1 MDTLKTL
8 TQQQAIDLVRRYKN
22 FISPRFD
29 DGLKVYLYGS
39 YSKGYARP
47 ESDIDVAV
55 VVPTIKNWLRQATD
69 ITLDAMRISGLI
81 EPVLMEENEPSP
93 LYRDV
98 MRTGIAV

>member
-55 VVPTIKNWLRQATD
+55 VVPTIKNWVHPTNA
-69 ITLDAMRISGLI
+69 
-81 EPVLMEENEPSP
+81 
-93 LYRDV
+93 
-98 MRTGIAV
+98 